1 MGGDVGGAQ
10 RRRARG
16 RPPRRCDT
24 PLPASPLTE
33 APPPSEAIVGGREGK
48 GERQRCGDLAHPP
61 PPSSGASSTPSSYS
75 STSAIA
81 CRSAAS
87 VREGRRERQRSGR
100 GEGDADNDDD
110 MDMARWSWRG
120 WWTLQRPPPVRHRS
134 VSSPACTPP
143 SPLRPLLA
151 AAIDPRV
158 RPEGGREKREGR
170 ERGRKKGR
178 RMTCGPHML
187 VGPTIY
193 FV

>member
-1 MGGDVGGAQ
+1 V
-10 RRRARG
+10 

-24 PLPASPLTE
+24 PLPPSPLTE
-33 APPPSEAIVGGREGK
+33 APPPSEAIAGGGEGK
-48 GERQRCGDLAHPP
+48 GERRCHRDLAHPP

-75 STSAIA
+75 STFAIA
-81 CRSAAS
+81 CRSTAA

-100 GEGDADNDDD
+100 GEGDADDDDD

-120 WWTLQRPPPVRHRS
+120 WWTLQRPPPVRRRS
-134 VSSPACTPP
+134 VSSPARTPP
-143 SPLRPLLA
+143 LPLRPPLA

-158 RPEGGREKREGR
+158 RPEGGIEKREGR
-170 ERGRKKGR
+170 ERGRRKKERR